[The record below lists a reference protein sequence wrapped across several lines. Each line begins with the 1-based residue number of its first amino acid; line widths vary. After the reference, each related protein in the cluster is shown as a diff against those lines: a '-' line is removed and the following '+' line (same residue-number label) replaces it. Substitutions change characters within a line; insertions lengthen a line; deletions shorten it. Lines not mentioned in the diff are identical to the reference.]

1 MADIFDRLQTTLSGS
16 YVLERELGGGGM
28 SKVFLADELR
38 LGRKVVVKVLSP
50 ELAAGISAERFERE
64 IRLAASLQ
72 QANIVP
78 LLSTGDT
85 DGLPFYTMPFVEGES
100 LRARLAHQP
109 ALQILDIVRI
119 LGDVSRALQYAHER
133 GVVHRDIKPDN
144 VLLSGGTA
152 VVTDF
157 GIAKALSA
165 SRTSGAGATLTQLG
179 TSMGTPAYMA
189 PEQAVG
195 DPDTDARADIYAL
208 GCMAYEL
215 LAGHPPFHDR
225 SPQRVLAAQISE
237 TPKPIA
243 SIRPD
248 APTALCDLV
257 MRCIAKDADDRPQSA
272 AEVIL
277 ALNVATSGWGVPSLP
292 PVLLQGPGAF
302 RRALIG
308 YAVAVIIVAIVV
320 RAATITIGLPDWVM
334 PGALAVMALGLPV
347 ILFTGYVQRVTRRAL
362 TTTPAITA
370 GGGHEVQ
377 HGTMA
382 TIALRASPHV
392 SWQRTT
398 RGGVYAL
405 GAFAALVVAFM
416 VMRAFGIGPVGSLLA
431 EGRLA
436 QRDPVL
442 VADFA
447 TSHTDSSVGHVVA
460 EGVRQNLSQSNSITL
475 FSQASVASAL
485 TRMQLPP
492 TTQLTPTLARQLAT
506 REGIKAFVTG
516 DVTGLG
522 NGFVIALRLVSAD
535 SGDVLASYQTTV
547 DGPTQLVA
555 GVDEVTR
562 KLRGKIGESL
572 KNVQDSPP
580 LAQVTTG
587 SYEALRAYTEGARE
601 FDEQQDYQKAIP
613 LLHQAV
619 TIDTGFAMAWRK
631 LAMAY
636 GNGGYPQ
643 SVTSSA
649 ILKAFQLRSR
659 LTDQE
664 RYMAEGTYYGFGAG
678 MDRPKSIAAYQALL
692 ATGNDSAYALNNL
705 GVNYNS
711 LRKFAQ
717 AEQAFR
723 LSVRLSP
730 NNSLAV
736 TNLAY
741 ALAAEG
747 KNAAADSALATTL
760 AKSPSNSG
768 VLAAMVW
775 TKYAEGNASAAEKLA
790 DSLDRTTASAE
801 LRQAVR
807 NDRSSFA
814 LIHGR
819 LMEGT
824 RLYDES
830 TAMQREAGLATTPP
844 LTDSIAF
851 VMLDWWLRGQRD
863 HALKRLD
870 AVTSALPLTSL
881 PELDRPYA
889 DLGVAYAALGR
900 SDRARAVL
908 AQIAQIADTVLRR
921 NRQPATHRILA
932 EIALAEN
939 RPRDAVT
946 EFQKADSLP
955 DGPVSE
961 DPSTVLY
968 NLGRAF
974 GKANAPDSA
983 IAMFEQYVHCQT
995 IDRLFNDPV
1004 YLPLAQLRLGE
1015 LYEAKG
1021 DRTRAVAHY
1030 TAFVDLW
1037 KNADPDLQP
1046 QVADVRKR
1054 LTRLSTEK

>member
-1 MADIFDRLQTTLSGS
+1 MADIFDRLQATLSGT

-85 DGLPFYTMPFVEGES
+85 DGLPFYTMPYVEGES

-109 ALQILDIVRI
+109 GLQILDIVRI

-165 SRTSGAGATLTQLG
+165 SRTAGAGATLTQLG

-225 SPQRVLAAQISE
+225 TPQRILAAQISE
-237 TPKPIA
+237 TPKPI
-243 SIRPD
+243 SSLRPD
-248 APTALCDLV
+248 APAALCDLV
-257 MRCIAKDADDRPQSA
+257 MRCLAKDADDRPQSA
-272 AEVIL
+272 AEIIVS
-277 ALNVATSGWGVPSLP
+277 LNVATSGWGAPALP

-302 RRALIG
+302 RRALIS

-370 GGGHEVQ
+370 GGGHQVE

-405 GAFAALVVAFM
+405 GVFGVLVVGYM

-431 EGRLA
+431 EGRLS

-442 VADFA
+442 VAEFT
-447 TSHTDSSVGHVVA
+447 TSHADSSVGHVVA

-475 FSQASVASAL
+475 FSPASVAAAL
-485 TRMQLPP
+485 TRMQLP
-492 TTQLTPTLARQLAT
+492 TTTPLTPTVARQLAS
-506 REGIKAFVTG
+506 REGIKAIVSG

-547 DGPTQLVA
+547 DGPSQLVS

-580 LAQVTTG
+580 LEQVTTG
-587 SYEALRAYTEGARE
+587 SYEALKAYTEGSRI
-601 FDEQQDYQKAIP
+601 FNDQQDYQKAIP
-613 LLHQAV
+613 LLRQAV
-619 TIDTGFAMAWRK
+619 AIDTGFAMAWRK

-636 GNGGYPQ
+636 QNGGYPA
-643 SVTSSA
+643 SA
-649 ILKAFQLRSR
+649 LNSAVSKAFQLRSR
-659 LTDQE
+659 LTDKE
-664 RYMAEGTYYGFGAG
+664 RYLTEGTYYGSGVNLN
-678 MDRPKSIAAYQALL
+678 RPKSIAAYQALI
-692 ATGNDSAYALNNL
+692 ATGDSLEGENNL
-705 GVNYNS
+705 GVNYLS
-711 LRKFAQ
+711 LRKYPQ
-717 AEQAFR
+717 AEIAFR
-723 LSVRLSP
+723 AAARLNPTS
-730 NNSLAV
+730 SLFK
-736 TNLAY
+736 TNLAFV
-741 ALAAEG
+741 LAVEG
-747 KNAAADSALATTL
+747 KDAAADSVLTDALA
-760 AKSPSNSG
+760 KFPSSPG
-768 VLAAMVW
+768 VLQAIVM
-775 TKYAEGNASAAEKLA
+775 TKYAAGNMPAAERIA
-790 DSLDRTTASAE
+790 DSVDRATANTGM
-801 LRQAVR
+801 RQAMR
-807 NDRSSFA
+807 QLRMQFA
-814 LIHGR
+814 VIHGR
-819 LMEGT
+819 VT
-824 RLYDES
+824 DAQRLYGEA
-830 TAMQREAGLATTPP
+830 TAMQRDAGLSTNPP
-844 LTDSIAF
+844 LTDSISFA
-851 VMLDWWLRGQRD
+851 MLDWWFRGDRD
-863 HALKRLD
+863 RATKRMD
-870 AVTSALPLTSL
+870 APVAALPITNL
-881 PELDRPYA
+881 PEADRPY
-889 DLGVAYAALGR
+889 GALGASYAMLGR
-900 SDRARAVL
+900 TDRARAVL
-908 AQIAQIADTVLRR
+908 AQIAQISDTAARLSHAPDVHWI
-921 NRQPATHRILA
+921 QG

-939 RPRDAVT
+939 RGLEAVT
-946 EFQKADSLP
+946 EFERADSFP
-955 DGPVSE
+955 DGPVGE
-961 DPSTVLY
+961 DPINVLFQT
-968 NLGRAF
+968 GRAYDR
-974 GKANAPDSA
+974 ANQPDSA
-983 IAMFEQYVHCQT
+983 IARFEQYLRT
-995 IDRLFNDPV
+995 PSIDRLADDMV
-1004 YLPLAQLRLGE
+1004 ALSVVQRRLGE
-1015 LYEAKG
+1015 LYQAKG
-1021 DRTRAVAHY
+1021 DRARAIAHY
-1030 TAFVDLW
+1030 TAFADLW
-1037 KNADPDLQP
+1037 KNADPELQP
-1046 QVADVRKR
+1046 QVADARKKIA
-1054 LTRLSTEK
+1054 LLSAK

>member
-1 MADIFDRLQTTLSGS
+1 MADIFNRLQTTLSGS

-243 SIRPD
+243 SLRPD
-248 APTALCDLV
+248 APAALCDLV

-308 YAVAVIIVAIVV
+308 YVVAVIIVAIVV

-475 FSQASVASAL
+475 FSPASVASAL
-485 TRMQLPP
+485 ARMQLPP
-492 TTQLTPTLARQLAT
+492 TTQLTPTLARQIAT

-587 SYEALRAYTEGARE
+587 SYEALKAYTEGARE

-636 GNGGYPQ
+636 QNGGYPP
-643 SVTSSA
+643 STTSA
-649 ILKAFQLRSR
+649 AMLKAFQLRSR

-664 RYMAEGTYYGFGAG
+664 RYMAEGTYYGSGAG

-711 LRKFAQ
+711 LRKFPQ

-723 LSVRLSP
+723 LAMGESHT
-730 NNSLAV
+730 NSLAA
-736 TNLAY
+736 TNLAF
-741 ALAAEG
+741 ALVAQHKSAS
-747 KNAAADSALATTL
+747 ADSVLDAAL
-760 AKSPSNSG
+760 AKSPSNPG
-768 VLAAMVW
+768 VLYAMVL
-775 TKYAEGNASAAEKLA
+775 TKYADGNIIGAERLA
-790 DSLDRTTASAE
+790 DSLDRTTASPE
-801 LRQAVR
+801 LRQVTR
-807 NDRSSFA
+807 NSRAGFA
-814 LIHGR
+814 LNHGR
-819 LMEGT
+819 LVEGQ
-824 RLYDES
+824 RLYGEG

-870 AVTSALPLTSL
+870 AATAALPLTSL
-881 PELDRPYA
+881 PELDRPYG

-900 SDRARAVL
+900 TDRARAVL
-908 AQIAQIADTVLRR
+908 AQIAQISDSGTRR
-921 NRQPATHRILA
+921 IRQPDAHRILA
-932 EIALAEN
+932 EIALTEN
-939 RPRDAVT
+939 RTRDAVT

-955 DGPVSE
+955 DGPANE

-968 NLGRAF
+968 NMGRALY
-974 GKANAPDSA
+974 KANSPDSA

-995 IDRLFNDPV
+995 VDRLFNDIV
-1004 YLPLAQLRLGE
+1004 DMPLAQQRLGE

-1021 DRTRAVAHY
+1021 DRARAVAHY

-1046 QVADVRKR
+1046 QVAAVRKK
-1054 LTRLSTEK
+1054 LAGLSAK

>member
-1 MADIFDRLQTTLSGS
+1 MADIFDRLQKTLAGS

-78 LLSTGDT
+78 LLATGDT

-109 ALQILDIVRI
+109 GLQILDIVRI
-119 LGDVSRALQYAHER
+119 LGDVARALQYAHER

-165 SRTSGAGATLTQLG
+165 SRTAGAGATLTQLG

-225 SPQRVLAAQISE
+225 SPQRVLAAQMSE
-237 TPKPIA
+237 APKPIA
-243 SIRPD
+243 SLRPD
-248 APTALCDLV
+248 APAALCDLV
-257 MRCIAKDADDRPQSA
+257 MRCLAKEPDDRPQSA
-272 AEVIL
+272 AEVIV

-362 TTTPAITA
+362 TTTPAITP

-405 GAFAALVVAFM
+405 GVFAALVVAFM

-492 TTQLTPTLARQLAT
+492 TTPLTPTLARQLAT

-572 KNVQDSPP
+572 KSVQDSPP

-587 SYEALRAYTEGARE
+587 SYDALKAYTEGARV
-601 FDEQQDYQKAIP
+601 FDDQQDYQKAIP
-613 LLHQAV
+613 LLRQAV

-636 GNGGYPQ
+636 GNGGYPP
-643 SVTSSA
+643 SATSAA

-664 RYMAEGTYYGFGAG
+664 RYMTEGTYYGSGAG
-678 MDRPKSIAAYQALL
+678 IDRPKSIAAYQALL
-692 ATGNDSAYALNNL
+692 ATGDSSYALNNL

-717 AEQAFR
+717 AEQVFR
-723 LSVRLSP
+723 LAVRQGPS
-730 NNSLAV
+730 NSLPA

-741 ALAAEG
+741 ALVVQG
-747 KNAAADSALATTL
+747 KNFATDSALAGAL
-760 AKSPSNSG
+760 AKSPSNPG
-768 VLAAMVW
+768 VLAAMVL
-775 TKYAEGNASAAEKLA
+775 TKYAEGNIVVAGRLA
-790 DSLDRTTASAE
+790 DSLDKTTASPE
-801 LRQAVR
+801 LRQSMR
-807 NDRSSFA
+807 NSRSAIA
-814 LIHGR
+814 LIHGK
-819 LMEGT
+819 LAEGQ

-844 LTDSIAF
+844 LVDSIAF

-863 HALKRLD
+863 RAAKRLD
-870 AVTSALPLTSL
+870 AVTAALPLTSL
-881 PELDRPYA
+881 PELDRPYG

-900 SDRARAVL
+900 TDRARAVL
-908 AQIAQIADTVLRR
+908 AQIAQISDTVTRR
-921 NRQPATHRILA
+921 NRQPDAHRIQA
-932 EIALAEN
+932 EIALTEN

-961 DPSTVLY
+961 DPSVVLY

-974 GKANAPDSA
+974 DKANAPDSA
-983 IAMFEQYVHCQT
+983 MAMFEQFLHCQT
-995 IDRLFNDPV
+995 IDRLYSDMV
-1004 YLPLAQLRLGE
+1004 YLPLTQRRLGE

-1021 DRTRAVAHY
+1021 DRARAVAHY

-1037 KNADPDLQP
+1037 KDADPDLQP
-1046 QVADVRKR
+1046 QVADVRKK
-1054 LTRLSTEK
+1054 LAGLSAGK

>member
-1 MADIFDRLQTTLSGS
+1 MADIFNRLQTTLSGS

-165 SRTSGAGATLTQLG
+165 SRTGGAGATLTQLG

-257 MRCIAKDADDRPQSA
+257 MRCLAKDADDRPQSA

-277 ALNVATSGWGVPSLP
+277 GLNTVTSGWGMPSLP

-308 YAVAVIIVAIVV
+308 YVVAVIIVAVV
-320 RAATITIGLPDWVM
+320 VKAATITIGLPDWVM

-362 TTTPAITA
+362 TTTPAITP
-370 GGGHEVQ
+370 GGGHEA

-398 RGGVYAL
+398 RGGVYAI
-405 GAFAALVVAFM
+405 GGFAALVVAFM

-475 FSQASVASAL
+475 FSQASVTSAL
-485 TRMQLPP
+485 ARMKLPP
-492 TTQLTPTLARQLAT
+492 TTPLTPTLARQLAT

-535 SGDVLASYQTTV
+535 SGDVLASYQATV

-555 GVDEVTR
+555 GVDELTR

-572 KNVQDSPP
+572 KSVQDSPA
-580 LAQVTTG
+580 LAQVTTA
-587 SYEALRAYTEGARE
+587 SYEALKAYTEGARLY
-601 FDEQQDYQKAIP
+601 DNQADYQKAIP

-631 LAMAY
+631 LAVAY
-636 GNGGYPQ
+636 ERSGYPP
-643 SVTSSA
+643 STTSA
-649 ILKAFQLRSR
+649 ANLKAFQLRSR

-664 RYMAEGTYYGFGAG
+664 RYMAEGTYYGSGAG
-678 MDRPKSIAAYQALL
+678 KDRPKSVAAYQALL
-692 ATGNDSAYALNNL
+692 STGNDSAYALNNL
-705 GVNYNS
+705 GGRYYD
-711 LRKFAQ
+711 LRQFAQ

-723 LSVRLSP
+723 SAVRQASSG
-730 NNSLAV
+730 SLPS

-741 ALAAEG
+741 MLVVQGKNSAADSVLAAE
-747 KNAAADSALATTL
+747 L
-760 AKSPSNSG
+760 AKSPSNPG
-768 VLAAMVW
+768 VLRAMIV
-775 TKYAEGNASAAEKLA
+775 TKYAEGNVSAAERLA
-790 DSLDRTTASAE
+790 DSLDRTTTNAG
-801 LRQAVR
+801 LRLDTRQA
-807 NDRSSFA
+807 RSAFA

-819 LMEGT
+819 LVEGQ
-824 RLYDES
+824 RLYDEF
-830 TAMQREAGLATTPP
+830 TAMQREAGAATTPP
-844 LTDSIAF
+844 LTDSISF

-863 HALKRLD
+863 RALKRLD
-870 AVTSALPLTSL
+870 AVTAALPLTSL
-881 PELDRPYA
+881 PELDRPYG

-900 SDRARAVL
+900 TDRARAVL
-908 AQIAQIADTVLRR
+908 SQIAQINDTVARR
-921 NRQPATHRILA
+921 NLQPDAHRIQA
-932 EIALAEN
+932 EIALTEN
-939 RPRDAVT
+939 RPRDAVI
-946 EFQKADSLP
+946 EFRKADSLP
-955 DGPVSE
+955 DGPVNG
-961 DPSTVLY
+961 DPSAVLY
-968 NLGRAF
+968 NLGRALDK
-974 GKANAPDSA
+974 GNQSDSA
-983 IAMFEQYVHCQT
+983 IAMFEQFLHCQAIERIFT
-995 IDRLFNDPV
+995 DVVD
-1004 YLPLAQLRLGE
+1004 LPLTQRRLGE

-1021 DRTRAVAHY
+1021 DRARAAEHY
-1030 TAFVDLW
+1030 KAFVELW

-1046 QVADVRKR
+1046 QVADVRKK
-1054 LTRLSTEK
+1054 LAGLSAR